1 MHELLAG
8 TVDVGDKWMN
18 LTVGQPMEI
27 PAGLKL
33 TGPPVLTDP
42 LKKPIPVD
50 TVQNANGPM
59 FYRSKPLEKP
69 GVYLLNI
76 GNSVLPIA
84 VNVPADEADIR
95 ALPPDAIRKALGD
108 IDIQFFSDNVP
119 AYALSRDDSSRWS
132 WPVRG
137 IVRALGAVGSFMTN
151 A

>member
-1 MHELLAG
+1 

-18 LTVGQPMEI
+18 LNVGQPVEI

-33 TGPPVLTDP
+33 TGPPQLTDP

-50 TVQNANGPM
+50 AIQPSTGPM

-69 GVYLLNI
+69 GVYLLNT

-95 ALPPDAIRKALGD
+95 ALPPDDIRKTLGD
-108 IDIQFFSDNVP
+108 IEIQFFGDNVT
-119 AYALSRDDSSRWS
+119 AYALSRGDSDDLGWS
-132 WPVRG
+132 V
-137 IVRALGAVGSFMTN
+137 VAVVLALGGGGF
-151 A
+151 